1 MTPIA
6 SLISELFPNGIFSL
20 PESNQWVMIVLFGI
34 AFGSG
39 GYLRSRSHN
48 LRTYGLLVV
57 VIAAAFVI
65 GIQAAVATDIEGLS
79 FWGMRGEIVEF
90 PLTPIVIA
98 VICLI
103 GALIGPLSAGLV
115 GLAYGLGHFYWHAMP
130 PLEII
135 NFAVVAFFIGV
146 LLRQRIGG
154 TAYNLLRIPLVA
166 AALGAML
173 HTTLLVT
180 STTLM
185 EIGRSGFLRA
195 LDHAL
200 INATERFPVLMVDAL
215 LGGLLAT
222 LILLLVGRLSNS
234 WTPSISRVGRRLDTN
249 LVTFYLIIAA
259 LLVPLT
265 AILTYSFPRQLA
277 TLEISSEMA
286 FQSDQVSSSIGQFLD
301 KEKGLLLQASDQV
314 TFDESGNLQSF
325 KPFMPLLTYAGEFED
340 LFIVVNNFKNA
351 VSLSDSDSNAGLSE
365 NEENAAALLL
375 AMNPEEDFNSRV
387 VVSDDDTIS
396 FAVRS
401 PDDDKP
407 PTVLVGRLAIDQ
419 LQAIAAANSG
429 SLVDSFINVLDHT
442 GGLLVSTAY
451 NDGSQAPLL
460 ESAGN
465 PVSVLAVP
473 SFDSPR
479 LLLKVR
485 EADEAFLTIE
495 SPIQGYPWQV
505 RIAVPEEVM
514 VQESITNA
522 GILAAI
528 LFISSLIAAFMLLFV
543 TRSIRKPLTELELAT
558 NQLASGNLDYPI
570 KGWSGDEIGRLVHAF
585 REMREAVRRRQQEQ
599 RLMVE
604 LSQTAFQTLDLETG
618 ISQILRAAIQATN
631 ASSARFV
638 VSRTGR
644 EKRIEFGQGPLSK
657 KAAVLDTNV
666 LNLLADDDSF
676 EFNSR
681 EEVAS
686 ALSLQSSSPVP
697 GSILAIRLQSSGN
710 FDGGM
715 WLAFKDPVR
724 LEASQKQFLDTLM
737 QQMQIL
743 LENARIFAMNEAGRQ
758 ELEAILRSAA
768 DAVVVTDTSRR
779 VRLVNE
785 AAERFFGFHGSEI
798 IGQPMDS
805 IPSLSPLADAIEISQ
820 AGSGSIEVEVEND
833 LTLAVRVTD
842 LHSRDGNTVGRIA
855 VLHDISRFKAS
866 DQAKAELIANISHDL
881 RTPLSYIYN
890 YATLIPTAGDLLP
903 IQEEWL
909 GKIMTGV
916 NRMNELVD
924 NLLDIR
930 RLQSDTGLLITDVW
944 IAPLLEKVVQDWEP
958 VAEANGLEL
967 VLHVEDN
974 LPPVKADS
982 EILSRSIRN
991 IVSNTVKYAPNSG
1004 LVDISASY
1012 LLGNVIVTIKDR
1024 GPGISE
1030 EDLERVF
1037 DEFYRSEVH
1046 KNNGVKGTGLGLA
1059 LVKAAAERVGGRVW
1073 CESHEG
1079 SGSTFIVSIPAN
1091 DSMMAGI
1098 DEYYLDRSSDDNFS
1112 MDLQDPLIG

>member
-6 SLISELFPNGIFSL
+6 SSITEIFPNGIFSL
-20 PESNQWVMIVLFGI
+20 TESNQWAMIVLIGI

-39 GYLRSRSHN
+39 GYLRSRGHS
-48 LRTYGLLVV
+48 LRTYGMLMV

-79 FWGMRGEIVEF
+79 FWGMRGDIVEF
-90 PLTPIVIA
+90 PLTPVVIA
-98 VICLI
+98 VVCLI
-103 GALIGPLSAGLV
+103 GALIGPTSAGLV

-135 NFAVVAFFIGV
+135 NFAIVAFFIGL

-154 TAYNLLRIPLVA
+154 TAYNLLRIPLIA
-166 AALGAML
+166 ATLGAML
-173 HTTLLVT
+173 HTTLLVA
-180 STTLM
+180 SSTLM
-185 EIGRSGFLRA
+185 DIGSNGFFRA
-195 LDHAL
+195 LDQAL

-259 LLVPLT
+259 LIVPLT

-277 TLEISSEMA
+277 ALEISNQLA
-286 FQSDQVSSSIGQFLD
+286 YQSDQVSSNIGQFLD

-351 VSLSDSDSNAGLSE
+351 VSLSESESNPGLSE
-365 NEENAAALLL
+365 DEENAAALLL
-375 AMNPEEDFNSRV
+375 AMKPEEDFNSRIV
-387 VVSDDDTIS
+387 VGDDDTIS

-401 PDDDKP
+401 PDDEKP

-419 LQAIAAANSG
+419 LQAIAAANTG
-429 SLVDSFINVLDHT
+429 SLVDSFINIVDHA
-442 GGLLVSTAY
+442 GGLLVSTANNY
-451 NDGSQAPLL
+451 GGAPPLL
-460 ESAGN
+460 QDNVS
-465 PVSVLAVP
+465 PVSVLAMP
-473 SFDSPR
+473 NSASPR
-479 LLLKVR
+479 LLLKAR
-485 EADEAFLTIE
+485 EDDEAFLTIE

-522 GILAAI
+522 GIIATI
-528 LFISSLIAAFMLLFV
+528 LVISSMIAAFLLLFV
-543 TRSIRKPLTELELAT
+543 TRSIRKPLAELELAT

-618 ISQILRAAIQATN
+618 ISQILRAAVQATN

-638 VSRTGR
+638 VSRSGR
-644 EKRIEFGQGPLSK
+644 QKRIEFGQGSLSK
-657 KAAVLDTNV
+657 KAAALDTSVLD
-666 LNLLADDDSF
+666 LLADDDSF

-681 EEVAS
+681 EDVAT
-686 ALSLQSSSPVP
+686 ALKLESGSPVP
-697 GSILAIRLQSSGN
+697 GSILALRLQSSEN

-715 WLAFKDPVR
+715 WLAYKDPVR
-724 LEASQKQFLDTLM
+724 LEASQKQFLDALM
-737 QQMQIL
+737 HQMQIL
-743 LENARIFAMNEAGRQ
+743 IENARIFAMNEAGRQ

-785 AAERFFGFHGSEI
+785 AAERFFGFHGSDI

-842 LHSRDGNTVGRIA
+842 LHNRDGKSVGRIA

-866 DQAKAELIANISHDL
+866 DQAKAELIANVSHDL

-903 IQEEWL
+903 IQEDWL

-930 RLQSDTGLLITDVW
+930 RLQSDTGLLITDVRV
-944 IAPLLEKVVQDWEP
+944 APLLEKIVQDWDP

-991 IVSNTVKYAPNSG
+991 IISNTVKYAPNSG
-1004 LVDISASY
+1004 VVDISSSY
-1012 LLGNVIVTIKDR
+1012 LLGNVIITIKDR
-1024 GPGISE
+1024 GPGIPE

-1037 DEFYRSEVH
+1037 DEFYRSESH
-1046 KNNGVKGTGLGLA
+1046 KNSGVKGTGLGLA
-1059 LVKAAAERVGGRVW
+1059 LVKAAAERIGGRVW
-1073 CESHEG
+1073 CESHG
-1079 SGSTFIVSIPAN
+1079 GNGSTFIFSVPAN

-1098 DEYYLDRSSDDNFS
+1098 DEYYLDRNSNEDFS
-1112 MDLQDPLIG
+1112 MDLRDPLIG